1 MKSLILTH
9 ADADGICAGAL
20 ALAAFPGSGV
30 FFTKPVS
37 FLKDLRESN
46 ADRIVI
52 CDIAL
57 TKRDAPQILEELSAK
72 KSKILYFDHHP
83 IPKTINIKDI
93 YKAIDTYVHDR
104 SVSSSELVYRHFQ
117 DEIPRE
123 RVWIAIYGAIGDY
136 TDNTKFV
143 KERMRNWDRRALY
156 FEVSTLILG
165 IKRDEFTLYDA
176 KRGIAETLARGR
188 NPSDVSGLVM
198 AAKKAVNDE
207 FELYEEVKEKA
218 RASGKVGFVLDIKSF
233 GFRGP
238 AALFAATVTDKPVGF
253 TIHTRKKYL
262 DITAR
267 SRDYEL
273 ALGSLMEKA
282 AELVEGS
289 GGGLRHAAG
298 ARIPLKA
305 LDKFLDE
312 VNGMI

>member
-20 ALAAFPGSGV
+20 ALAAFPKSGI

-37 FLKDLRESN
+37 FLHDLRNSR

-57 TKRDAPQILEELSAK
+57 TKRDAPQILEELSAR

-83 IPKTINIKDI
+83 IPKTVNKKDV
-93 YKAIDTYVHDR
+93 YKAIDTYVHDQ

-117 DEIPRE
+117 NEIPRE

-136 TDNTKFV
+136 TENTKFV
-143 KERMRNWDRRALY
+143 RERIKNWDRRALY
-156 FEVSTLILG
+156 FEVSALTLG
-165 IKRDEFTLYDA
+165 MKRDEFTLYDA
-176 KRGIAETLARGR
+176 KRKIAETLARGK

-207 FELYEEVKEKA
+207 FELYEEVKKEA
-218 RASGKVGFVLDIKSF
+218 RAHGKIGFVKDIRSF

-238 AALFAATVTDKPVGF
+238 AALFAATATDKPMGLS
-253 TIHTRKKYL
+253 IHTRKTYL

-267 SRDYEL
+267 TRDYEL
-273 ALGSLMEKA
+273 ALGILMEKA